1 MDYNNSLKTLNQL
14 IGKMRTSATIW
25 TIIGLIQLVCGLF
38 TIVFG
43 YGLAT
48 IIIGIWNLVQ
58 AGRVRKAAKKYSE
71 DPKGIVAYVDAQ
83 SSGILALIIN
93 LVLGAIIG
101 IIGSIY
107 DISTHNFAL
116 SHRNELMEIDH

>member
-1 MDYNNSLKTLNQL
+1 MENNNSLRTFNQL
-14 IGKMRTSATIW
+14 LGKMRTSATIW

-38 TIVFG
+38 TIIFG

-58 AGRVRKAAKKYSE
+58 SGRVRKAAKRFSE
-71 DPKGIVAYVDAQ
+71 DPRGIVAYIDAQ

-101 IIGSIY
+101 IVGSIY

-116 SHRNELMEIDH
+116 ANRSELMEIDR